1 MVAPKNTESLNSIPE
16 EEDHVSLSAPKSAKS
31 TESLYSSSS
40 SKYSASALYRRRS
53 QNPVPRCNGFMN
65 GTNNNN
71 NEVRQRVLSARRL
84 RMKTLQNQLADCQQH
99 ISELA
104 HENRILRTVHKRQD
118 QALKKYESTNA
129 ELPQLLH
136 SHAEEIRIWQ
146 SKYKTL
152 QQQNKELTFKM
163 KQKDAQ
169 ILAFSDQNKY
179 LSQLNKDKNLEDRQ
193 KLTDQ
198 VQKMEIK
205 LQEKDNE
212 MKLLARK
219 LQLETKSF
227 KIQVQ
232 LEHKRYKDAMAKLEK
247 AKNELAVF
255 NKLDELEFNDKLG
268 KNLTTEDKHSARSD
282 FEKEISNAKNAE
294 KNRNSKIPT
303 LKSSD
308 TIHEFCKKNKD
319 MAPGLATKYANQKFQ
334 EPHRGQ
340 GDGPMM
346 IPNEKSD
353 IDERSKNILMENL
366 ESSMKTPEQC
376 PYEDSDLEKNY
387 EPNEEFKYDDDYEDD
402 YSDDG
407 DNLSNSDGQDVIL
420 STDVLTTTK
429 TTEISVIRRK
439 LSEDY
444 KERENFLESFCRQTS
459 SDALKEEN
467 GNKKSIDLK
476 RKGKLLAA
484 LKAIDSTDD

>member
-1 MVAPKNTESLNSIPE
+1 
-16 EEDHVSLSAPKSAKS
+16 
-31 TESLYSSSS
+31 
-40 SKYSASALYRRRS
+40 
-53 QNPVPRCNGFMN
+53 MN
-65 GTNNNN
+65 GTNNN

-118 QALKKYESTNA
+118 QALNKYESTNA

-179 LSQLNKDKNLEDRQ
+179 LTQLNKDKNLEDRQ

-198 VQKMEIK
+198 VQRMEMK

-232 LEHKRYKDAMAKLEK
+232 MEHKRYKDAMAKLEK

-255 NKLDELEFNDKLG
+255 NKLDELE
-268 KNLTTEDKHSARSD
+268 
-282 FEKEISNAKNAE
+282 
-294 KNRNSKIPT
+294 
-303 LKSSD
+303 
-308 TIHEFCKKNKD
+308 
-319 MAPGLATKYANQKFQ
+319 
-334 EPHRGQ
+334 
-340 GDGPMM
+340 
-346 IPNEKSD
+346 
-353 IDERSKNILMENL
+353 
-366 ESSMKTPEQC
+366 
-376 PYEDSDLEKNY
+376 
-387 EPNEEFKYDDDYEDD
+387 
-402 YSDDG
+402 
-407 DNLSNSDGQDVIL
+407 V
-420 STDVLTTTK
+420 
-429 TTEISVIRRK
+429 SVIFR
-439 LSEDY
+439 S
-444 KERENFLESFCRQTS
+444 
-459 SDALKEEN
+459 
-467 GNKKSIDLK
+467 
-476 RKGKLLAA
+476 
-484 LKAIDSTDD
+484 

>member
-1 MVAPKNTESLNSIPE
+1 MKTKQTFSHTLISVLNHNLFSFPINFNPK
-16 EEDHVSLSAPKSAKS
+16 LSYKIVKILLITYYVIFKFNKSNIIYHRKSAKS

-65 GTNNNN
+65 GANNNN

-129 ELPQLLH
+129 ELPTLLH

-152 QQQNKELTFKM
+152 QHQNKELTFKM
-163 KQKDAQ
+163 KQRDAQ

-255 NKLDELEFNDKLG
+255 NKLDELEVSELFELILELWHGIGSVVCGFRN
-268 KNLTTEDKHSARSD
+268 RSGQID
-282 FEKEISNAKNAE
+282 FRRVCFYVAVSCYTFVALAGFVVY
-294 KNRNSKIPT
+294 
-303 LKSSD
+303 LKW
-308 TIHEFCKKNKD
+308 KKKV
-319 MAPGLATKYANQKFQ
+319 M
-334 EPHRGQ
+334 
-340 GDGPMM
+340 
-346 IPNEKSD
+346 
-353 IDERSKNILMENL
+353 
-366 ESSMKTPEQC
+366 
-376 PYEDSDLEKNY
+376 
-387 EPNEEFKYDDDYEDD
+387 
-402 YSDDG
+402 
-407 DNLSNSDGQDVIL
+407 
-420 STDVLTTTK
+420 
-429 TTEISVIRRK
+429 
-439 LSEDY
+439 
-444 KERENFLESFCRQTS
+444 
-459 SDALKEEN
+459 
-467 GNKKSIDLK
+467 
-476 RKGKLLAA
+476 
-484 LKAIDSTDD
+484 